1 MINPEILFVA
11 KYSVPGVNNASI
23 RDCVDYINVL
33 QKLGVDIETTRK
45 YPLGTFTNEDIYRPG
60 LDPYLSKVVMFQ
72 IGDLKRIFVIDTR
85 CYTKEELQPI
95 FDQLHYTD
103 EKLIVGVNLRFEAKH
118 LGHNYGLK
126 FKRIYDAMI
135 ADMVLWNGI
144 PKKFGLADM
153 AERYLGVKKKKENI
167 LFEEMYEKAVI
178 TLDDDLLKKNEEYIT
193 PFEVA
198 NDAEIDKSTRLQF
211 LTIGDKPF
219 TIEQILY
226 GADDIVYPLLIMERQ
241 QLGRKISEK
250 DIYYPDF
257 CIRLEN
263 SFVNVLADIELN
275 GMKVDV
281 PMWNALA
288 GKKEE
293 EYGKRMKELNSYV
306 TTLYPHWGYNDLFHP
321 DEPEC
326 LVQWSSSKQTIKFF
340 KELNLCPKGYSKQT
354 GRIEDTTGAK
364 EMTKQLKPA
373 YKILYDKGIWEEFD
387 KDENGKYI
395 EDNQKLVLA
404 FLNLK
409 KLEQCYT
416 TFGKEWTKKYI
427 HPITKRV
434 HTSYRQI
441 LNTGRISSTAPNLQQ
456 IPGDKDYRHC
466 FSVEEDEWMINN
478 DYSAQESR
486 DVAIVSEDESFIN
499 FFLKGDP
506 VFGDDFHSFTGTKIK
521 ALMTGDPNAIVQPKE
536 LPDGSKNPKFTA
548 DDDERRGK
556 SKVFNF
562 GFVYGKSAA
571 GFAEDFGCTVEEAQA
586 MIDSYLQAFPG
597 LNDYFEQG
605 MKFVTTYG
613 FIIIDPTT
621 GRRWFSNEFDKYK
634 SLYEE
639 GMEVYKTNEDYL
651 KLTTKAEKEAWKKE
665 FKEENPWFRQIW
677 REWSTIK
684 GSLERRSKNFR
695 IQGLAGSQM
704 KLAMNLLRHRII
716 SENLD
721 MQMVNIIHDESLSVC
736 KKVNGEEYGKIVQKC
751 MEDGGNFFCKYKI
764 MKASYQLENYW
775 TH

>member
-11 KYSVPGVNNASI
+11 KYSVPGVNNSSI
-23 RDCVDYINVL
+23 RDCVDYIKVL

-45 YPLGTFTNEDIYRPG
+45 YPLGTFANEDIYRPG

-275 GMKVDV
+275 GMKFNKE
-281 PMWNALA
+281 MWVALA
-288 GKKEE
+288 DRKEV
-293 EYGKRMKELNSYV
+293 EYQKRMKELNSYV

-364 EMTKQLKPA
+364 EMTKQLKPK
-373 YKILYDKGIWEEFD
+373 YKILYDKNEWVEFD
-387 KDENGKYI
+387 KDENGMYI

-409 KLEQCYT
+409 KLEQCCT
-416 TFGKEWTKKYI
+416 TFGKDFLKYI
-427 HPITKRV
+427 HPITGRV
-434 HTSYRQI
+434 HSSYRQI
-441 LNTGRISSTAPNLQQ
+441 LNTGRISSTNPNLQNQ
-456 IPGDKDYRHC
+456 PNDVDYRKC
-466 FSVEEDEWMINN
+466 FDVEDYEILVAN
-478 DYSAQESR
+478 DYSSQESR
-486 DVAIVSEDESFIN
+486 DVAIISDDASFIN

-506 VFGDDFHSFTGTKIK
+506 VFGDDFHSFTATKIK
-521 ALMTGDPNAIVQPKE
+521 AIMTGDPNAMVQPKE
-536 LPDGSKNPKFTA
+536 LPDGSKNPNFTA
-548 DDDERRGK
+548 DDGERRTR

-562 GFVYGKSAA
+562 GFVYGKGAQ
-571 GFAEDFGCTVEEAQA
+571 GFAEDFGCSVEEAQA
-586 MIDSYLQAFPG
+586 MIDGYLEAFPG
-597 LNDYFEQG
+597 LKSYFEKG
-605 MKFVTTYG
+605 TKFVTTHG
-613 FIIIDPTT
+613 FIIIDHTT
-621 GRRWFSNEFDKYK
+621 GRRWFSTEFERYQ
-634 SLYEE
+634 SLYEQ
-639 GMEVYKTNEDYL
+639 GMQVYKTNEDYL
-651 KLTTKAEKEAWKKE
+651 RCSTKEEKEAWKKQ
-665 FKEENPWFRQIW
+665 FKEDNPWFRQIW

-684 GSLERRSKNFR
+684 GSLERKSKNYPV
-695 IQGLAGSQM
+695 QGLAGSQM

-716 SENLD
+716 VDNLD
-721 MQMVNIIHDESLSVC
+721 LKMINIIHDESLSVC
-736 KKVNGEEYGKIVQKC
+736 KKENGDSYGNIVQKC
-751 MEDGGNFFCKYKI
+751 MEDGGNFFCTHKI
-764 MKASYQLENYW
+764 MKANYELGSYW
-775 TH
+775 VH